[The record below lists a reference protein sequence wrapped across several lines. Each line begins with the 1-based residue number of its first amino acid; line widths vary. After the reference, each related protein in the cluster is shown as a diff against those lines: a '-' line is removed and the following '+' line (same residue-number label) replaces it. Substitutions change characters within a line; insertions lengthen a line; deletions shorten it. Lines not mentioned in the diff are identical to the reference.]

1 MSYCVNCG
9 VELDDSVK
17 KCALCGAPVLNPF
30 IDESEKKETPYPDRI
45 FLPPQANRRYIAF
58 ILSMAVLIPNIVC
71 AAVNILTPGSGWW
84 SGYVAAV
91 SLPVWTF
98 FIVPFLMKKTNGYLI
113 LTFDTAA
120 VALSAF
126 MFAFL
131 QGELPLFLRFILPVI
146 ISVAL
151 SAFIFFAWLKG
162 EKRDWPHIII
172 FILVQISV
180 CALAIDIFF
189 HLFYKTFPVIQ
200 YSLAAVLSCLAL
212 AGFFVAVSRNR
223 HLRAWLSRRFFF

>member
-9 VELDDSVK
+9 VELDSSAK
-17 KCALCGAPVLNPF
+17 KCALCDAPVLNPF
-30 IDESEKKETPYPDRI
+30 IDDNEENTSPYPDRI

-58 ILSMAVLIPNIVC
+58 ILSMVMLIPNIVC
-71 AAVNILTPGSGWW
+71 AVVDLLTPASGGW
-84 SGYVAAV
+84 SVYIAAV
-91 SLPVWTF
+91 SLPVWVL
-98 FIVPFLMKKTNGYLI
+98 FIVPFLMKKANGYLI
-113 LTFDTAA
+113 LTFDTLA

-126 MFAFL
+126 MFSFL
-131 QGELPLFLRFILPVI
+131 QGAVPLFLRFILPVI
-146 ISVAL
+146 LFVSLTLFAL
-151 SAFIFFAWLKG
+151 FAWLKG

-180 CALAIDIFF
+180 CALATDVLF

-223 HLRAWLSRRFFF
+223 HLRAWLSRHFFF